1 MDKKVGFIGLGMMG
15 MPIATHLAQSGLDV
29 TVYNRTRGKA
39 SMLAEQQKVKIAN
52 SPKEAAKDADFV
64 ITMVADTPDVEAV
77 AVGKDGIVEGVKPG
91 AVYIDMSSI
100 SPRATREIAA
110 KIKAKGAD
118 MLDAPVSGGPA
129 VAIQGGLAIMVGG
142 DEAVFNKAR
151 PMLDVMGK
159 RVIYMGPQGMGQ
171 TTKLMNQI
179 MVVCNVASM
188 CEGIIFAAKAGIPS
202 IAKAI
207 EVLGGGVANS
217 AHLQQNGLRI
227 INGDMSP
234 IFKMELQ
241 VKDLRLILEAA
252 NEMHLPLPVTFLV
265 NNLFQ
270 AAMAKGYGSLGNHAL
285 IKVYEELANVEAR
298 EKKS

>member
-1 MDKKVGFIGLGMMG
+1 MAAKIGFIGLGMMG
-15 MPIATHLAQSGLDV
+15 MPIATHLAQVGYDV
-29 TVYNRTRGKA
+29 TVYNRTRAKA
-39 SMLAEQQKVKIAN
+39 ALLAEQQKVKIAN
-52 SPKEAAKDADFV
+52 SPKEAAAGADVV

-77 AVGKDGIVEGVKPG
+77 VLGQNGVVESIKPG
-91 AVYIDMSSI
+91 AIYIDMSSI

-110 KIKAKGAD
+110 RIKTKGAD

-142 DEAVFNKAR
+142 DEAIFNRAK
-151 PMLDVMGK
+151 PVLDSMGK

-234 IFKMELQ
+234 IFKTELQ

-252 NEMHLPLPVTFLV
+252 NELHLPLPVVSLV

-270 AAMAKGYGSLGNHAL
+270 AMMAKGYGQLGNHAL
-285 IKVYEELANVEAR
+285 IKIYEELAGVEAR
-298 EKKS
+298 EKK

>member
-1 MDKKVGFIGLGMMG
+1 MATSIGFIGLGMMG
-15 MPIATHLAQSGLDV
+15 LPIATHLSQSGFEV
-29 TVYNRTRGKA
+29 TVFNRTRAKA
-39 SMLAEQQKVKIAN
+39 ALLAEQQKVKVAS
-52 SPKEAAKDADFV
+52 SPKEAAAVADFV

-77 AVGKDGIVEGVKPG
+77 VLGPNGIIESIRPG
-91 AVYIDMSSI
+91 AIYIDMSSI
-100 SPRATREIAA
+100 SPRATREMAA
-110 KIKAKGAD
+110 KIRVKGAA

-142 DEAVFNKAR
+142 DESVFNRAKPVLEA
-151 PMLDVMGK
+151 MGK

-179 MVVCNVASM
+179 MVVCNVAAM
-188 CEGIIFAAKAGIPS
+188 CEGIIFAARAGIPS

-234 IFKMELQ
+234 IFKTELQ

-252 NEMHLPLPVTFLV
+252 NELHLPLPVVFLV
-265 NNLFQ
+265 NTLFQ
-270 AAMAKGYGSLGNHAL
+270 SMMAKGYGGLGNHAL
-285 IKVYEELANVEAR
+285 IKIYEELAGVEAR
-298 EKKS
+298 EKK